1 MSRSFQNSRS
11 TKKVSE
17 MPDEELEELRRRK
30 LSALQRQMTD
40 EQKSTQAEQ
49 QMEQQKQALLRSILT
64 PKARQRL
71 ANLKMVRPEFTQQLE
86 IQLIQ
91 LAQQSKIPIPLG
103 DEQLK
108 KILIQ
113 LQSRKRETTITR
125 R

>member
-1 MSRSFQNSRS
+1 MS
-11 TKKVSE
+11 
-17 MPDEELEELRRRK
+17 DEELEELRRRK

-40 EQKSTQAEQ
+40 EQKSAQADQ

-64 PKARQRL
+64 PEARQRL
-71 ANLKMVRPEFTQQLE
+71 ANLKMVRPEFTEQLE
-86 IQLIQ
+86 LQLIQ
-91 LAQQSKIPIPLG
+91 LAQQAKIPVPLG

-113 LQSRKRETTITR
+113 LQARKRETTITR